1 MEEETTSVLEIRENI
16 EITEKSEELN
26 WSKYLSLATA
36 LIAVVAAIASLLSGS
51 YSNEA
56 VLKKND
62 AILFQTK
69 ASDQYNYYEAKGIKK
84 NVADGFYQ
92 QFGLPSFKAQSARYA
107 SEQAAIQTEAQS
119 YEKQVEASNAASDHL
134 LEKHHKVAFSV
145 TFFQIAIALGALS
158 ALMKRRELFVFSL
171 LFALAGVAYL
181 IWGFVL

>member
-1 MEEETTSVLEIRENI
+1 MDEEAESVLEIRENI
-16 EITEKSEELN
+16 EITEKTEELS
-26 WSKYLSLATA
+26 WSKYLSLTTA

-84 NVADGFYQ
+84 NIADGFYQ
-92 QFGLPSFKAQSARYA
+92 QFKGAEFKAQATRY
-107 SEQAAIQTEAQS
+107 SNEQASIQTDAKNFET
-119 YEKQVEASNAASDHL
+119 QVEASNAVSDHL

-145 TFFQIAIALGALS
+145 TFFQIAIAMSALS
-158 ALMKRRELFVFSL
+158 ALMRRRSLFFFSL
-171 LFALAGVAYL
+171 LFAVAGVGYL